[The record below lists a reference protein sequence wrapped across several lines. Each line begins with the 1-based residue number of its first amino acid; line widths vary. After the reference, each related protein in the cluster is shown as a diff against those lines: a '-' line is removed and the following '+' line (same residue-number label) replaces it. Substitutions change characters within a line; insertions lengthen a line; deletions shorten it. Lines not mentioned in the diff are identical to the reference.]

1 MKVLILGYS
10 NIVARLA
17 LPALLQTRGV
27 DRVEIASRRR
37 LEGSDLPADFTG
49 DLHVGY
55 AEALEASDADLVYVS
70 LVNSLHERWVEAAL
84 RSGRHVIVDKP
95 AFLSFNSA
103 RRLDEMART
112 SGLCLAEAVVF
123 ADHPQVGVIRRIVE
137 ESQGITRLL
146 AAFSFPPLAE
156 ENFRNHPELGGG
168 SLYDLGTYAAA
179 AYRLFFESPPQ
190 EITCRVLRD
199 HPATGVDTAFSVL
212 AVDQGGH
219 AMLGSFG
226 FDTQYQNWVTAIGPD
241 LALSVERIF
250 TIPPD
255 LENRIT
261 VSRRG
266 ERSTITAPAGSSFGL
281 YFERLVRAIQ
291 EGDWEAD
298 REALLGNAA
307 FLERMRTSIGERGG
321 GSVRSAIPEAGSRRS
336 PR

>member
-27 DRVEIASRRR
+27 DRVDIGSRRR
-37 LEGSDLPADFTG
+37 LERSHLPAGFTG
-49 DLHVGY
+49 DLHLGY
-55 AEALEASDADLVYVS
+55 AEALKASEAELVYVS
-70 LVNSLHERWVEAAL
+70 LVNSLHERWAEAAL
-84 RSGRHVIVDKP
+84 ESGRNVVVDKP
-95 AFLSFNSA
+95 AFLSFDSA

-123 ADHPQVGVIRRIVE
+123 VDHPQVGVIRRIVE
-137 ESQGITRLL
+137 ESQGITRVL

-179 AYRLFFESPPQ
+179 TYRLFFESAPQ
-190 EITCRVLRD
+190 EITCRVLRQ
-199 HPATGVDTAFSVL
+199 HPVTGVDTAFSVL
-212 AVDQGGH
+212 AVGDGGH

-226 FDTQYQNWVTAIGPD
+226 FDTQYQNWVTAMGPD
-241 LALSVERIF
+241 LALSAERIF
-250 TIPPD
+250 TIPPAC
-255 LENRIT
+255 ENQIT
-261 VSRRG
+261 VCRQS

-281 YFERLVRAIQ
+281 YFGRVVRAIQ

-298 REALLGNAA
+298 REALLRNAA
-307 FLERMRTSIGERGG
+307 FVERMRSSIEERA
-321 GSVRSAIPEAGSRRS
+321 R
-336 PR
+336 